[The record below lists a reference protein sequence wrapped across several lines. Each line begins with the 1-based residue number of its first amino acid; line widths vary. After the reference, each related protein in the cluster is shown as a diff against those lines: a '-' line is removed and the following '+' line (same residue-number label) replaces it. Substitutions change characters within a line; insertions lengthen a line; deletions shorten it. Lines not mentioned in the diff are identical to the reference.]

1 MNSQAVSPLI
11 QALAH
16 LLTRWRG
23 ERGWSLREVSE
34 RSGLSI
40 PYLSELERARKAP
53 SVDVLE
59 HLAHAYGVS
68 LAVLLRELAS
78 LLDRSSDSY
87 HHLHPE
93 LREILPLLTEAEQEE
108 LVRYAH
114 YLRWRRQQPQ

>member
-1 MNSQAVSPLI
+1 MSSQAVSPLI
-11 QALAH
+11 QALAQ

-78 LLDRSSDSY
+78 LLDRSSDSHY
-87 HHLHPE
+87 HMHPE
-93 LREILPLLTEAEQEE
+93 LREILPLLTEPEQEE

-114 YLRWRRQQPQ
+114 YLCWRRRQQQ